1 MTGLE
6 MQLHL
11 YKQEAA
17 IVESSALLRQSTE
30 KLEDLLKHS
39 TTEDLTLLTE
49 YNFGPKAGSKTPK
62 EILAQIRYNG
72 SNDIARMM
80 RGGAVVDYLT
90 IVRDVAKKMDV
101 EWSREEP
108 AENIEKRLFI
118 NIFERAWKKM
128 SDQEREPI
136 KKLFEEQGADAQNI
150 SKLLIEGTLFDLLP
164 TVGYL
169 VTWNIAR
176 IVALASAREV
186 GAGALTGFF
195 SEGIGALLIGPIGL
209 ILGVALTAAFDIAGP
224 AYRKTIPT
232 VLQIA
237 YMRQKAEA
245 AKR

>member
-1 MTGLE
+1 VEPSIL
-6 MQLHL
+6 LH
-11 YKQEAA
+11 
-17 IVESSALLRQSTE
+17 QSTE

-39 TTEDLTLLTE
+39 TNDDLALLIE
-49 YNFGPKAGSKTPK
+49 YTFGPEAGPKTL
-62 EILAQIRYNG
+62 EELLAQIRYNG

-80 RGGAVVDYLT
+80 RGGVAVDYLT

-101 EWSREEP
+101 MWSKEEA
-108 AENIEKRLFI
+108 AEHLEKRIFI
-118 NIFERAWKKM
+118 NVFERAWKTM

-150 SKLLIEGTLFDLLP
+150 SKLLIEGTLFDFLP
-164 TVGYL
+164 TIGYL

-195 SEGIGALLIGPIGL
+195 SEGLGALFIGPIGL
-209 ILGVALTAAFDIAGP
+209 VLGVALTAAFDIAGP

-245 AKR
+245 AKKKT

>member
-1 MTGLE
+1 MEPSIL
-6 MQLHL
+6 LH
-11 YKQEAA
+11 
-17 IVESSALLRQSTE
+17 QSTK

-39 TTEDLTLLTE
+39 TTEDLALLIE
-49 YNFGPKAGSKTPK
+49 YNFGPGAGPKTS
-62 EILAQIRYNG
+62 EELLAQIRYNG
-72 SNDIARMM
+72 SNDIARMV

-101 EWSREEP
+101 EWSREES
-108 AENIEKRLFI
+108 AEEIEKRIFI
-118 NIFERAWKKM
+118 NIFERAWKAM

-136 KKLFEEQGADAQNI
+136 KKFFEDHGADAQNI
-150 SKLLIEGTLFDLLP
+150 SKLLIEGTLFDFLP

-195 SEGIGALLIGPIGL
+195 SEGIGALFIGPIGL
-209 ILGVALTAAFDIAGP
+209 VLGVALTAAFDIAGP

-237 YMRQKAEA
+237 YLRQKSEA
-245 AKR
+245 AKKAT